1 MTTISQVAR
10 EAGYSPATVSRYLNN
25 RIELPASTA
34 LRIDA
39 AVARLGYRPNL
50 LARRLS
56 TGRTESIGLV
66 APEISNPFFAKLAAT
81 IEDEAD
87 LHGYS
92 VLMSSTRGARE
103 REITYL
109 RKLEDR
115 HVDGLIMM
123 TSKPDDG
130 TLAKNIDS
138 HSNVVLVDEDVP
150 GVAVPKVFVEN
161 ERGAYHATRHLIGAG
176 HTRVAHLGGP
186 RNLMSVRE
194 RLGGYLRALRENR
207 IEPAMPH
214 VLLGSYSRE
223 FGAATID
230 QILSE
235 TNRPTAVFCGNDIIA
250 IGVMQKIRELGLNVP
265 EDISVVGFDDMP
277 FADMLAPALTTVRQP
292 IETLGRKAFRAL
304 YALINKQ
311 GTVAEERLPVS
322 LVERQSVAEIS

>member
-56 TGRTESIGLV
+56 TGRTEAIGLV
-66 APEISNPFFAKLAAT
+66 ATEISNPFFAELAAT
-81 IEDEAD
+81 IEVEAE

-92 VLMSSTRGARE
+92 VLMSTTRGARE

-109 RKLEDR
+109 GRLEDR
-115 HVDGLIMM
+115 HVDDLIMM
-123 TSKPDDG
+123 TNEPDDG
-130 TLAKNIDS
+130 TLATNIDA

-161 ERGAYHATRHLIGAG
+161 EYGAYHATRHLIEAG
-176 HTRVAHLGGP
+176 HTRIAHTSGP
-186 RNLMSVRE
+186 RFLMSVRE
-194 RLGGYLRALRENR
+194 RMDGYLRALRENR
-207 IEPAMPH
+207 VEPSMSR
-214 VLLGSYSRE
+214 VLFGSYSRK
-223 FGAATID
+223 FGADATD
-230 QILSE
+230 QMHSHAD
-235 TNRPTAVFCGNDIIA
+235 RPTAVFCGSDIVA
-250 IGVMQKIRELGLNVP
+250 TGVMQRLREGGLNVP
-265 EDISVVGFDDMP
+265 DDISVVGFDDMP
-277 FADMLAPALTTVRQP
+277 FADMFAPALTTVRQP

-311 GTVAEERLPVS
+311 ETVAEERLPVS
-322 LVERQSVAEIS
+322 LVERQSVARRP